1 MNRRFPERLR
11 IRVALVFVAMA
22 LLTVLAWVR
31 IGWLQVVQGSHYRS
45 LAVEQRYRAENLVP
59 ERGAIY
65 DRNGVPL
72 VVTVQGNGVYAAPAA
87 IADPAQAAA
96 RLAPLLNQPAAELER
111 RLRQEAST
119 VWLAARVDEV
129 TAEAVEQLNLSG
141 IYVVQR
147 PQREYPH
154 GSLAADVLGFTGLD
168 NQGLAGLEFHYEN
181 VLRGVPGRHFSERD
195 PRGRAI
201 PGGRSQLLAAVPGND
216 LILTLDRVLQYAVEQ
231 ELAEGVQAARAQ
243 YGIAILMR
251 PHTGEILAMAVS
263 PGFDP
268 ARYNDYLP
276 RAFRNPAVTD
286 QFEPGST
293 LKVFTAAAALEEGL
307 AAIDTVLDGP
317 ASLRIGGG
325 IVHCYNPSGYGPLTL
340 AEAIKVSCNT
350 AFAQLGAE
358 IVGGPTLARYLD
370 AFGFGARLGV
380 DLPAEGSGSVPTP
393 GRVAGEILRWANVSF
408 GQGVAVT
415 PLQLATAVGAI
426 ANGGTLMRPYI
437 VQAIRTPD
445 GRVVETREPTPLRQV
460 ISRETARELTE
471 AMESVV
477 TGGTGTR
484 ARVSGYRVAGKT
496 GTAQIPEHGV
506 YGSKRLASFVGFAP
520 AEAPEL
526 VGLVM
531 LYDVQQDSREGG
543 RWAAPVFAAIMDR
556 ALRHLGVPPRPEG

>member
-195 PRGRAI
+195 PRGRATRRV
-201 PGGRSQLLAAVPGND
+201 GRS
-216 LILTLDRVLQYAVEQ
+216 
-231 ELAEGVQAARAQ
+231 
-243 YGIAILMR
+243 
-251 PHTGEILAMAVS
+251 
-263 PGFDP
+263 
-268 ARYNDYLP
+268 
-276 RAFRNPAVTD
+276 
-286 QFEPGST
+286 
-293 LKVFTAAAALEEGL
+293 
-307 AAIDTVLDGP
+307 
-317 ASLRIGGG
+317 
-325 IVHCYNPSGYGPLTL
+325 
-340 AEAIKVSCNT
+340 
-350 AFAQLGAE
+350 
-358 IVGGPTLARYLD
+358 
-370 AFGFGARLGV
+370 
-380 DLPAEGSGSVPTP
+380 
-393 GRVAGEILRWANVSF
+393 AG
-408 GQGVAVT
+408 
-415 PLQLATAVGAI
+415 
-426 ANGGTLMRPYI
+426 
-437 VQAIRTPD
+437 
-445 GRVVETREPTPLRQV
+445 
-460 ISRETARELTE
+460 
-471 AMESVV
+471 
-477 TGGTGTR
+477 
-484 ARVSGYRVAGKT
+484 
-496 GTAQIPEHGV
+496 
-506 YGSKRLASFVGFAP
+506 
-520 AEAPEL
+520 
-526 VGLVM
+526 
-531 LYDVQQDSREGG
+531 
-543 RWAAPVFAAIMDR
+543 
-556 ALRHLGVPPRPEG
+556 